1 MTKLHLPSRPP
12 APGVAPVGEHG
23 FSLIELLV
31 ATVIL
36 GFTIVALS
44 SALTI
49 SLKSSAQ
56 GEVYVRAVRYAEN
69 VMEELRVEQFLTE
82 GEAEG
87 EFESE
92 PRYRYLTKVEA
103 GELDGLQKV
112 SVEIFYEDESIYQLG
127 TYRFELPV
135 DDTYREYVE
144 ETATTGATGG
154 GF

>member
-1 MTKLHLPSRPP
+1 MKMHPRPSRR
-12 APGVAPVGEHG
+12 ERG
-23 FSLIELLV
+23 FSLVELLV

-36 GFTIVALS
+36 GFTIVGLS
-44 SALTI
+44 RALTI
-49 SLKSSAQ
+49 SLKSSEE
-56 GEVYVRAVRYAEN
+56 GEIYVRAVRYAEN

-87 EFESE
+87 EFESDA
-92 PRYRYLTKVEA
+92 RYRYSTKVETA
-103 GELDGLQKV
+103 ELDGLQKV
-112 SVEIFYEDESIYQLG
+112 SVEVFFEDEPIYQLG

-144 ETATTGATGG
+144 EAASTGSMSAG